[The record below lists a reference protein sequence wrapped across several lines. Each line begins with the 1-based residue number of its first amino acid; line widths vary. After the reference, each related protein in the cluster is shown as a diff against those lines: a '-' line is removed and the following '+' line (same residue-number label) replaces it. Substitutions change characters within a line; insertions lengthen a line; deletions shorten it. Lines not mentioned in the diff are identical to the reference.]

1 MSVADFGGP
10 ALMSGK
16 EVFEFLNVSKAHFY
30 KTIIKADDF
39 PKPIDFYGSKRWYTA
54 TIKSWLN
61 NKLATHWE
69 SRRPLAAEPSSQRY
83 QSESSPFLIG
93 SARWLDCFEGRGF
106 FMAPNFLLRGREQLD
121 VVLDLRLVLF

>member
-1 MSVADFGGP
+1 MLDFFGRRIYNEGSSQVHKQHFSRKEQMMMNTDLVCMASADFGGP

-39 PKPIDFYGSKRWYTA
+39 PKPINFYGSKRWYTA

-61 NKLATHWE
+61 NKLATH
-69 SRRPLAAEPSSQRY
+69 
-83 QSESSPFLIG
+83 
-93 SARWLDCFEGRGF
+93 
-106 FMAPNFLLRGREQLD
+106 
-121 VVLDLRLVLF
+121 